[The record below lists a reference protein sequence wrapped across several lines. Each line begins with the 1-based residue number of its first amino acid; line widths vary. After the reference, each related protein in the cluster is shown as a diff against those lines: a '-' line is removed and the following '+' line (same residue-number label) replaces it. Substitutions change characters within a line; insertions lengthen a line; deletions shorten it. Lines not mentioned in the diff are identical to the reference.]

1 MAGKLDTNNIQ
12 DWGLEEYVQYFGE
25 KIGIFHST
33 EFNDIQNTVKEMSE
47 LQNQNI
53 TMDNYIKLDN
63 INIRLKEACNTY
75 EETYKDSKLFNRQEH
90 RKVVNNLKNFWSDNN
105 LDQLREKSVLDRY
118 GEDKSITWGNLKG
131 IPAASIQLDKSAL
144 SEENRV
150 SGNASDRFK
159 VEHGGK
165 EGYFT
170 KAEYAHTFENWFDNL
185 FKEETHPWFQNSTNK
200 EFLVGIS
207 GYVDGAS
214 AGLDFNIAAKVH
226 YWKKLDEIKP
236 ENNGKKELKENLKNL
251 LEKENGQLQRLSDY
265 EKDFSE
271 KKLQSKEEKDLFFE
285 NYIKNHIDDKEMQDS
300 FIKCKEI
307 IQPYLETK
315 HKILDGEKAQKKMFQ
330 FHLKEAENC
339 FNNQKPYIGYTV
351 AKAGEIFKN
360 SNIQEKAF
368 KIIKQSSKAVAIE
381 IVKLNEN
388 DEMTKRNIASSRVA
402 DLLGVGNLIAR
413 SEKMTVQMGDKKLE
427 GCFMEKAKGVDVR
440 NGKDDVMEQLS
451 QVSFKNGT
459 DSPLGKDSP
468 FAPSFTKDACNLE
481 ILDYICAQADRHGG
495 NMFLQLSE
503 PDQNGKRQI
512 IGLQGIDNDLA
523 FSTRTKDFA
532 LKQGELEDLC
542 FISENLA
549 NTISN
554 LKEDQVKYAVKDL
567 LNEGETSALWTR
579 IQDVQNHISK
589 NMIKLGD
596 NEWDLEEKQ
605 KQYTDK
611 ESEEAKRFENGFNSL
626 KDSYNLKKPR
636 IGNQVPFTHK
646 NGDVRSEIEA
656 SLKKYSLKKAVEQQ
670 KAERKQAEKT
680 TEPAKDKPEKQA
692 EKAAEPAKEQ
702 PEKQAEKQ
710 AKPAKEKPEKQV
722 EKQAEPAKEQP
733 EKQVEK
739 EAKPAKEK
747 PEKQVEKQAEPAK
760 DSHSKRAQLK
770 QTLGSLKRGPKIIK
784 SKFKENAT
792 YVKQKLEHSS
802 RNMKRRV
809 EALKRMKESFK
820 EVRDFVKRGGN
831 YIPNDPKLKSMNE
844 LKSSFGIMKEAA
856 KQNMRQQ
863 RKMDAN
869 FAAEKEERARQHL
882 EHRKS
887 IRNEKGEPVEDLQ
900 TAPKEKISHDK
911 LAKEEKETA
920 KANTT
925 KKEATEK
932 TSSAPANN
940 KAVVAANRQKV
951 NFNGLQAGS
960 SLSSPH
966 KAGIAGVMNH
976 QNIKITD
983 EMRKS
988 FSEQHEKFRT
998 MVKSSNG
1005 PAKK

>member
-12 DWGLEEYVQYFGE
+12 DWGLEEYVQYFGGNKKLFGE
-25 KIGIFHST
+25 HSE
-33 EFNDIQNTVKEMSE
+33 EFKSIQNIVKKMSELHSE

-53 TMDNYIKLDN
+53 TMDNYIKLDD
-63 INIRLKEACNTY
+63 INTELKGVCSNYEATH
-75 EETYKDSKLFNRQEH
+75 TGFKLFNGRE
-90 RKVVNNLKNFWSDNN
+90 RLNVVNGLKNYWSNNN

-118 GEDKSITWGNLKG
+118 EKDKSITWGNLKVD
-131 IPAASIQLDKSAL
+131 PAASIQLDKSAL
-144 SEENRV
+144 SEENTV
-150 SGNASDRFK
+150 GGNASQRFK
-159 VEHGGK
+159 VTYGGK

-170 KAEYAHTFENWFDNL
+170 EKQCIKSESKISEEIQSTIELEMPISMRNNDAITQDISSTLGFFEGTVFTDL
-185 FKEETHPWFQNSTNK
+185 QN
-200 EFLVGIS
+200 
-207 GYVDGAS
+207 AS
-214 AGLDFNIAAKVH
+214 AALDFHVAASM
-226 YWKKLDEIKP
+226 YCFEKLDELKP
-236 ENNGKKELKENLKNL
+236 RNEKEKELKENLTSL
-251 LEKENGQLQRLSDY
+251 LENDKLLPENLMQGLNDY
-265 EKDFSE
+265 ETKF
-271 KKLQSKEEKDLFFE
+271 SKEKPISENDKNKFYD
-285 NYIKNHIDDKEMQDS
+285 NYIKEHITDPTLQDS
-300 FIKCKEI
+300 FIKCRDI
-307 IQPYLETK
+307 LQPYLETK
-315 HKILDGEKAQKKMFQ
+315 HQIIDGSEAVEKMFEYQ
-330 FHLKEAENC
+330 LRRGFIADSGKNKVDLGGNRASVLDQYLKNDKLKKHTLDLLKEKIAVNAALGGHLKEE
-339 FNNQKPYIGYTV
+339 
-351 AKAGEIFKN
+351 
-360 SNIQEKAF
+360 
-368 KIIKQSSKAVAIE
+368 
-381 IVKLNEN
+381 
-388 DEMTKRNIASSRVA
+388 DELSKRNVASSRMA

-413 SEKMTVQMGDKKLE
+413 SEKMTVQIGDKKLE
-427 GCFMEKAKGVDVR
+427 GCFMEKAEGIDVR
-440 NGKDDVMEQLS
+440 NGKDDVMEQLL
-451 QVSFKNGT
+451 QVSFDDEK
-459 DSPLGKDSP
+459 KSP
-468 FAPSFTKDACNLE
+468 FAPGFTKDACNLE
-481 ILDYICAQADRHGG
+481 ILDYICAQSDRHGG
-495 NMFLQLSE
+495 NMFLKLSE
-503 PDQNGKRQI
+503 PDEMGHRQV

-523 FSTRTKDFA
+523 FSTRKKGLA
-532 LKQGELEDLC
+532 LKQQGELKDLC

-549 NTISN
+549 NTVSS
-554 LKEDQVKYAVKDL
+554 LKKDQVEYAVKDL
-567 LNEGETSALWTR
+567 LSEDEKSALWAR
-579 IQDVQNHISK
+579 IQDVQKHISE

-596 NEWDLEEKQ
+596 NDWDLKATYENKFKNKE
-605 KQYTDK
+605 DK
-611 ESEEAKRFENGFNSL
+611 ESESGKRFKAGIDSLEKSYRKEGFNNRL
-626 KDSYNLKKPR
+626 D
-636 IGNQVPFTHK
+636 HK
-646 NGDVRSEIEA
+646 NGEVRKEIE
-656 SLKKYSLKKAVEQQ
+656 SSQKKYSLKKEIEQQ
-670 KAERKQAEKT
+670 KAKQN
-680 TEPAKDKPEKQA
+680 QI
-692 EKAAEPAKEQ
+692 EKAAEPSKEK

-710 AKPAKEKPEKQV
+710 AEPAKEK
-722 EKQAEPAKEQP
+722 P

-911 LAKEEKETA
+911 LEKEEKETA

-951 NFNGLQAGS
+951 DFNGLQAGS
-960 SLSSPH
+960 LLSSPH

-988 FSEQHEKFRT
+988 FSEQHTKFRE